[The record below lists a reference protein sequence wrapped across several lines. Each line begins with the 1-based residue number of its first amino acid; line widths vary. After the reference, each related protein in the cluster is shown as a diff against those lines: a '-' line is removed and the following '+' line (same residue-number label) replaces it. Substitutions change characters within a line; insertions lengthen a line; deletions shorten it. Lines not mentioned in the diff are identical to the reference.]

1 MAENPIWD
9 LKKKTFALKLDA
21 FDKEPLYL
29 KLITLSNRLYQITG
43 ATLLSHTITQHRN

>member
-21 FDKEPLYL
+21 FDKEQLYL
-29 KLITLSNRLYQITG
+29 KLIRLSVRLNQIAG
-43 ATLLSHTITQHRN
+43 ATILSHTITQHRN